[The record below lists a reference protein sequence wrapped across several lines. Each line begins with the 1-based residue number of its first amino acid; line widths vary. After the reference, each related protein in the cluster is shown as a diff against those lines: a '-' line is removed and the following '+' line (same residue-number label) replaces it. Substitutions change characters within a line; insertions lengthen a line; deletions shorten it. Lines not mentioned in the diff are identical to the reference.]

1 MRSGRRAIG
10 RQGAKLDIAGSSPT
24 ALDVAVA
31 LVEELVALRPPVVRR
46 RRLAQLVEALLG
58 TGLHHVA
65 CPGPAG
71 RRGADPSGAAASL
84 LLLLL
89 GPGVVAAVRGCGR
102 LLLSCAVV
110 CGRAADPGFLQVAL
124 EGLADA
130 GVGGDGEA
138 GLVAPAEEVV
148 DADGDDGEAGD
159 DAEGDGD
166 WGPGLVG

>member
-1 MRSGRRAIG
+1 
-10 RQGAKLDIAGSSPT
+10 
-24 ALDVAVA
+24 
-31 LVEELVALRPPVVRR
+31 
-46 RRLAQLVEALLG
+46 
-58 TGLHHVA
+58 
-65 CPGPAG
+65 
-71 RRGADPSGAAASL
+71 
-84 LLLLL
+84 
-89 GPGVVAAVRGCGR
+89 
-102 LLLSCAVV
+102 
-110 CGRAADPGFLQVAL
+110 LQVAL